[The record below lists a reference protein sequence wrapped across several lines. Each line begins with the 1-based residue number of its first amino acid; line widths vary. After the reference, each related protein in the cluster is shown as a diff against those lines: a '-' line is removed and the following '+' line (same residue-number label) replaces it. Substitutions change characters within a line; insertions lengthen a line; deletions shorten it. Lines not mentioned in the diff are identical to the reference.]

1 MATSEKEFAEAVKES
16 LAERGVLN
24 KLSGEIRTQVLQ
36 ILKNEEKSDPNRCQ
50 VLKTSENFV
59 INELI
64 KEYLDWNNLTQ
75 TRTVLILETGHPNE
89 SLSRS
94 QLEEALNVQTGANA
108 RQVPLL
114 YSLVAA
120 TVQKSNKN

>member
-1 MATSEKEFAEAVKES
+1 MSTSEKEFAEAVKES

-36 ILKNEEKSDPNRCQ
+36 ILKNEEKSDPERQ
-50 VLKTSENFV
+50 VLKTTENFV

-75 TRTVLILETGHPNE
+75 TRTVLVLETGHPNE

-108 RQVPLL
+108 QQVPLL

>member
-1 MATSEKEFAEAVKES
+1 MSTSEKEFAEAVKES

-24 KLSGEIRTQVLQ
+24 KLSGEIRTEVLQ
-36 ILKNEEKSDPNRCQ
+36 ILKNEEKSDPERQ
-50 VLKTSENFV
+50 VLKTTENFV

-75 TRTVLILETGHPNE
+75 TRTVLVLETGHPNE

-108 RQVPLL
+108 QQVPLL

>member
-1 MATSEKEFAEAVKES
+1 MSTSEKEFAEAVKES

-36 ILKNEEKSDPNRCQ
+36 ILKNEEKSDPERQ

-64 KEYLDWNNLTQ
+64 KEYLDWNNLIQ
-75 TRTVLILETGHPNE
+75 TRTVLVLETGHPNE

-108 RQVPLL
+108 QQVPLL

>member
-1 MATSEKEFAEAVKES
+1 MSTSEKEFAEAVKES

-36 ILKNEEKSDPNRCQ
+36 ILKNEEKSDPERQ

-64 KEYLDWNNLTQ
+64 KEYLDWNNLIQ
-75 TRTVLILETGHPNE
+75 TRTVLVLETGHPNE

-108 RQVPLL
+108 QQVPLL

-120 TVQKSNKN
+120 AVQKSNKN

>member
-1 MATSEKEFAEAVKES
+1 MSTSEKEFAEAVKES

-36 ILKNEEKSDPNRCQ
+36 ILKNEEKSDPERQ

-75 TRTVLILETGHPNE
+75 TRTVLVLETGHPNE

-108 RQVPLL
+108 QQVPLL

>member
-1 MATSEKEFAEAVKES
+1 MSTSEKEFAEAVKES

-24 KLSGEIRTQVLQ
+24 KLSGEIRTEVLQ
-36 ILKNEEKSDPNRCQ
+36 ILKNEEKSDPERQ

-64 KEYLDWNNLTQ
+64 KEYLDWNNLIQ
-75 TRTVLILETGHPNE
+75 TRTVLVLETGHPNE

-108 RQVPLL
+108 QKVPLL